1 MLKSKKT
8 TDYKKKSY
16 KVTKVMYWSLLY
28 DGIRALIESDGSM
41 EIITFL
47 NIELVV
53 EMVTIFRIL
62 QFVNSK
68 KTKTVFSLGI

>member
-1 MLKSKKT
+1 
-8 TDYKKKSY
+8 
-16 KVTKVMYWSLLY
+16 MYWSLLY

>member
-16 KVTKVMYWSLLY
+16 KLTKVMYWSLLY